1 HLLLLGIVEGR
12 QSLRHASVPP
22 PFTQRRLRQEQA
34 PAPTVLRGMKLVE
47 MVEMKKTPLGTEFF
61 CCFTF
66 VWEESLF
73 FWYFV
78 DD

>member
-1 HLLLLGIVEGR
+1 M
-12 QSLRHASVPP
+12 
-22 PFTQRRLRQEQA
+22 
-34 PAPTVLRGMKLVE
+34 VLRGMKLVE

-73 FWYFV
+73 FGILLMIERLLLALSCYNGGTGL
-78 DD
+78 